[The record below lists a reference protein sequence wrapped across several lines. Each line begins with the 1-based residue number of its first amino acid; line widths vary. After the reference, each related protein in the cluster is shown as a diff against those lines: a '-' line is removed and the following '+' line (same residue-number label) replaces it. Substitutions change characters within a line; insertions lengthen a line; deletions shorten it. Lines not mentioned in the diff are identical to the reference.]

1 MWSWLTDRDGGN
13 ESVDDSDC
21 GNVFQENDDDN
32 DDNVFQENDDDND
45 EDDVHD
51 RNFRVGSFGSGSV
64 I

>member
-21 GNVFQENDDDN
+21 GNV
-32 DDNVFQENDDDND
+32 VKENDDDND
-45 EDDVHD
+45 EDDAND
-51 RNFRVGSFGSGSV
+51 RDFRVDFFGSGSV